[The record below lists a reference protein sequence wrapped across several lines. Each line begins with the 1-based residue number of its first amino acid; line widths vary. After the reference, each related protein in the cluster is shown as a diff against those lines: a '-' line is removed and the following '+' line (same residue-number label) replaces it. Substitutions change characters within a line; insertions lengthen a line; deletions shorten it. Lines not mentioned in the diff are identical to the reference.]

1 MPRQQEESGR
11 TSRHP
16 ASDSLQQNEALR
28 DRAVS
33 GFHTFGFVGACHRL
47 QSGSP
52 KSTIKIVA
60 SRHLEQ
66 VLAHAENQLAATGAR
81 RPTEVLPLYKKFL
94 KVEEHRL
101 RLKHQAGHGGREICA
116 HRADLVDVL
125 LRYVFGAA
133 FTATR
138 PEEASGAPLAL
149 IALGGYGRGELN
161 PFSDIDVM
169 LLHRQGAKKISPHL
183 EEMVEQVLYL
193 LWDSG
198 FKVGH
203 STRSIKEAITQA
215 NRDMLTK
222 TAMLE
227 SRFLAGD
234 AELAREFREQFRSK
248 CVEGHERE
256 YVEMRMQDQVVRH
269 KKFGDSV
276 YLQEPHV
283 KSGCGGLRDYQNL
296 LWMTYFKEGS
306 LSTNQLVGKDWLS
319 ETDQRRIERA
329 YDFLLRLRT
338 DLHYATGRA
347 TDILHLNLQEQIAK
361 RLNYSFGNGQLRSE
375 TLMRDYFEHTRNIF
389 RVTERISAQFGSGH
403 VTSRTRSLFSFLPLI
418 RPDKTPIGESF
429 FIRNKQLHPDRRDL
443 FQKDPEQMMRAFQ
456 LIQEYVLDL
465 SPEAADLVS
474 RSLEQ
479 VTRTYQYARGPREIF
494 TAILSRKGEVGRVLR
509 AMHRVDFLGRYIP
522 EFGQLTCLVQHE
534 FLHRYTADEHTLVCI
549 DKLDAIVKTD
559 DSKLIAYRKIF
570 EHLDDPFVLYLA
582 LLLHDTGKA
591 VGAWP
596 HSEASALFAQR
607 VATRLQLSPE
617 QRKSL
622 ILLVD
627 HHLTLSK
634 IAQQRNLDDPATVAE
649 LAKIVK
655 HQKNLDALMLLTLAD
670 GQGTSAEA
678 WSDWKESLVWELF
691 HETSRYLADQKSYYE
706 QTKIE
711 RESLQV
717 SVAEALP
724 PDYADEIEAHFDFM
738 PDNYFRGCD
747 VPEIV
752 EHLKLLRSFFENV
765 LSRGEQPL
773 APAVK
778 WKAFTEHGHSLVSFW
793 TWDHEQ
799 LLAKIAGSFSVVPIN
814 ILSADVF
821 PRGDNVVLSVF
832 RVCNTKAHAVT
843 DSREFE
849 LVEQTLGRALADENF
864 DFLPLIE
871 KAKRQSRLPLAPGIE
886 FPTHIGVDNKTHPM
900 YTLIEIQAPDRLGL
914 LYDILASLDRES
926 VLIAL
931 SRINTQDGAAID
943 TLYVVDRSTHT
954 KIIDSDRITAIQRHL
969 QRAILGGGAA
979 KSK

>member
-1 MPRQQEESGR
+1 M
-11 TSRHP
+11 
-16 ASDSLQQNEALR
+16 
-28 DRAVS
+28 
-33 GFHTFGFVGACHRL
+33 
-47 QSGSP
+47 
-52 KSTIKIVA
+52 

-66 VLAHAENQLAATGAR
+66 VLAHAANRLAATGGT

-101 RLKHQAGHGGREICA
+101 RLKHQAGGGGREICA
-116 HRADLVDVL
+116 RRSELVDVL
-125 LRYVFGAA
+125 LQYVFGAA
-133 FTATR
+133 ATATR
-138 PEEASGAPLAL
+138 KGAGAAPLAL

-169 LLHRQGAKKISPHL
+169 LLHREGTRKISPQL
-183 EEMVEQVLYL
+183 EEMVQQVLYL

-203 STRSIKEAITQA
+203 STRSIKEAIAQA
-215 NRDMLTK
+215 NQDMLTK

-227 SRFLAGD
+227 ARFLAGD
-234 AELAREFREQFRSK
+234 ADLAEEFRQQFRFK
-248 CVEGHERE
+248 CVEGYERE
-256 YVEMRMQDQVVRH
+256 YVEMRMQDQVARH
-269 KKFGDSV
+269 KKYGESV
-276 YLQEPHV
+276 YLQEPHL

-296 LWMTYFKEGS
+296 LWMTYFKEGA

-319 ETDQRRIERA
+319 ETDQGRIERA

-338 DLHYATGRA
+338 DLHYATRRA
-347 TDILHLNLQEQIAK
+347 TDVLHLNLQEEIAT
-361 RLNYSFGNGQLRSE
+361 RLNYSFRNGQLRSE
-375 TLMRDYFEHTRNIF
+375 ALMRDYYEHTRNIF
-389 RVTERISAQFGSGH
+389 RVSERITAQFVSGYA
-403 VTSRTRSLFSFLPLI
+403 TNKTRSLFSFLPLI
-418 RPDKTPIGESF
+418 RQDKTAIGDSF
-429 FIRNKQLHPDRRDL
+429 FIRQKQLHPIRRDL
-443 FQKDPEQMMRAFQ
+443 FRRNPEQMMRAFQ
-456 LIQEYVLDL
+456 LAQEHDLEL
-465 SPEAADLVS
+465 SPDLADLLN
-474 RSLEQ
+474 RSLHH

-494 TAILSRKGEVGRVLR
+494 KMILSQKGDVGRILR
-509 AMHRVDFLGRYIP
+509 IMHRVDFLGRYIP

-549 DKLDAIVKTD
+549 DKLDALTQTND
-559 DSKLIAYRKIF
+559 PKLTPYREIF
-570 EHLDDPFVLYLA
+570 KRIEDPFILYLA

-591 VGAWP
+591 IGARP

-607 VATRLQLSPE
+607 VASRLQLSSR

-627 HHLTLSK
+627 HHLTLSR

-649 LAKIVK
+649 LANIVK
-655 HQKNLDALMLLTLAD
+655 HQKNLNALMLLTLAD

-678 WSDWKESLVWELF
+678 WSEWKESLVWQLF

-711 RESLQV
+711 RESLQT
-717 SVAEALP
+717 SVAENLS
-724 PDYADEIEAHFDFM
+724 PDYANEIEAHFDFM

-747 VPEIV
+747 VPEII
-752 EHLKLLRSFFENV
+752 EHLKLFRSFLANV
-765 LSRGEQPL
+765 SSWGKQPL
-773 APAVK
+773 APAIM
-778 WKAFTEHGHSLVSFW
+778 WKPFTEQGHSLVSFW
-793 TWDHEQ
+793 TWERGQ
-799 LLAKIAGSFSVVPIN
+799 LLAKIAGSFSIVPIN
-814 ILSADVF
+814 ILSADIF

-900 YTLIEIQAPDRLGL
+900 YTLIEIQAPHRLGL

-931 SRINTQDGAAID
+931 SRINTQDGAALA
-943 TLYVVDRSTHT
+943 TS
-954 KIIDSDRITAIQRHL
+954 
-969 QRAILGGGAA
+969 
-979 KSK
+979 

>member
-1 MPRQQEESGR
+1 
-11 TSRHP
+11 
-16 ASDSLQQNEALR
+16 
-28 DRAVS
+28 
-33 GFHTFGFVGACHRL
+33 
-47 QSGSP
+47 
-52 KSTIKIVA
+52 
-60 SRHLEQ
+60 
-66 VLAHAENQLAATGAR
+66 
-81 RPTEVLPLYKKFL
+81 
-94 KVEEHRL
+94 
-101 RLKHQAGHGGREICA
+101 
-116 HRADLVDVL
+116 
-125 LRYVFGAA
+125 
-133 FTATR
+133 
-138 PEEASGAPLAL
+138 
-149 IALGGYGRGELN
+149 
-161 PFSDIDVM
+161 
-169 LLHRQGAKKISPHL
+169 
-183 EEMVEQVLYL
+183 
-193 LWDSG
+193 
-198 FKVGH
+198 
-203 STRSIKEAITQA
+203 
-215 NRDMLTK
+215 
-222 TAMLE
+222 
-227 SRFLAGD
+227 
-234 AELAREFREQFRSK
+234 
-248 CVEGHERE
+248 
-256 YVEMRMQDQVVRH
+256 
-269 KKFGDSV
+269 
-276 YLQEPHV
+276 
-283 KSGCGGLRDYQNL
+283 
-296 LWMTYFKEGS
+296 
-306 LSTNQLVGKDWLS
+306 
-319 ETDQRRIERA
+319 
-329 YDFLLRLRT
+329 
-338 DLHYATGRA
+338 
-347 TDILHLNLQEQIAK
+347 
-361 RLNYSFGNGQLRSE
+361 
-375 TLMRDYFEHTRNIF
+375 
-389 RVTERISAQFGSGH
+389 
-403 VTSRTRSLFSFLPLI
+403 
-418 RPDKTPIGESF
+418 
-429 FIRNKQLHPDRRDL
+429 
-443 FQKDPEQMMRAFQ
+443 
-456 LIQEYVLDL
+456 
-465 SPEAADLVS
+465 
-474 RSLEQ
+474 
-479 VTRTYQYARGPREIF
+479 
-494 TAILSRKGEVGRVLR
+494 
-509 AMHRVDFLGRYIP
+509 
-522 EFGQLTCLVQHE
+522 
-534 FLHRYTADEHTLVCI
+534 
-549 DKLDAIVKTD
+549 
-559 DSKLIAYRKIF
+559 
-570 EHLDDPFVLYLA
+570 
-582 LLLHDTGKA
+582 
-591 VGAWP
+591 
-596 HSEASALFAQR
+596 
-607 VATRLQLSPE
+607 
-617 QRKSL
+617 
-622 ILLVD
+622 
-627 HHLTLSK
+627 
-634 IAQQRNLDDPATVAE
+634 
-649 LAKIVK
+649 
-655 HQKNLDALMLLTLAD
+655 MLLTLAD

-849 LVEQTLGRALADENF
+849 LVEQTLGHALADENF

>member
-1 MPRQQEESGR
+1 M
-11 TSRHP
+11 
-16 ASDSLQQNEALR
+16 
-28 DRAVS
+28 
-33 GFHTFGFVGACHRL
+33 
-47 QSGSP
+47 
-52 KSTIKIVA
+52 A

-66 VLAHAENQLAATGAR
+66 VLAHAENQLAATGAQ

-101 RLKHQAGHGGREICA
+101 RLKHQAGHGGREICT

-125 LRYVFGAA
+125 LRYVFEAA
-133 FTATR
+133 STATR
-138 PEEASGAPLAL
+138 PEEASGGPLAL

-169 LLHRQGAKKISPHL
+169 LLHRQGARKISPHI

-203 STRSIKEAITQA
+203 STRSIKEAIAQA

-227 SRFLAGD
+227 ARFLTGD
-234 AELAREFREQFRSK
+234 VELAREFREQFRSK
-248 CVEGHERE
+248 CVQGHERE
-256 YVEMRMQDQVVRH
+256 YVEMRMQDQVARH

-347 TDILHLNLQEQIAK
+347 TDILHLNLQEQIAQ
-361 RLNYSFGNGQLRSE
+361 RLNYSLGNGQLRSE
-375 TLMRDYFEHTRNIF
+375 ALMRDYFEHTRNIF
-389 RVTERISAQFGSGH
+389 RVTERITAQFASGH

-418 RPDKTPIGESF
+418 RQDKTPVGGSF
-429 FIRNKQLHPDRRDL
+429 FIRNKQVYPDRRDL
-443 FQKDPEQMMRAFQ
+443 FRKDPEQIMRAFQ

-494 TAILSRKGEVGRVLR
+494 TAILSQKGEVGRVLR

-549 DKLDAIVKTD
+549 DKLDAVVKTD
-559 DSKLIAYRKIF
+559 DPKLLAYRTIF
-570 EHLDDPFVLYLA
+570 EQLDDPFVLYLA

-591 VGAWP
+591 VGARP

-607 VATRLQLSPE
+607 VATRLQLSSE

-691 HETSRYLADQKSYYE
+691 HETSHYLADQKAYYG
-706 QTKIE
+706 QTKIV

-717 SVAEALP
+717 SVAAALP
-724 PDYADEIEAHFDFM
+724 PDYADEIESHFDFM

-747 VPEIV
+747 VPAIV

-765 LSRGEQPL
+765 TNQGEQPL
-773 APAVK
+773 APAIK
-778 WKAFTEHGHSLVSFW
+778 WKAFTEQSHSLVSFW

-843 DSREFE
+843 DPREFA
-849 LVEQTLGRALADENF
+849 LVEQTLRRALEDENF

-871 KAKRQSRLPLAPGIE
+871 RAKRQSRLRLAPGIE
-886 FPTHIGVDNKTHPM
+886 FPTQIAMDNKTHPM

-926 VLIAL
+926 VSIAL
-931 SRINTQDGAAID
+931 SRINTQDGAAMD

-954 KIIDSDRITAIQRHL
+954 KVTDSHRITAIQQHL
-969 QRAILGGGAA
+969 QRTILGGGAPN
-979 KSK
+979 SK